1 MHRLLRHT
9 SPPRC
14 RVSGFS
20 RLVGQAP
27 ALAPDAPR
35 GESIVDFVI
44 RKKPLGY
51 AGRFDP
57 VTVVE
62 ERLVR
67 AMRQRKHLLVDR
79 FPRLVAESLR
89 LRVVGVEHVSS
100 LHHRTSRQPVDA
112 VFGCKLLVERCLEDC
127 GFYLLHL
134 LSFSISGSARWRGE
148 GSSTWPLRPCRGSG
162 SRFRF
167 QAVRRRSS
175 RQGY

>member
-1 MHRLLRHT
+1 MYIEACLLQIAATLGCGAFRAKR
-9 SPPRC
+9 PP
-14 RVSGFS
+14 
-20 RLVGQAP
+20 L
-27 ALAPDAPR
+27 PR
-35 GESIVDFVI
+35 NAAWSKSTVDFVI

-67 AMRQRKHLLVDR
+67 AMRQCKHLLVDR

-100 LHHRTSRQPVDA
+100 LHHRTRCQTVDA

-134 LSFSISGSARWRGE
+134 LSFSISGSGRWRGE

-175 RQGY
+175 RQGS